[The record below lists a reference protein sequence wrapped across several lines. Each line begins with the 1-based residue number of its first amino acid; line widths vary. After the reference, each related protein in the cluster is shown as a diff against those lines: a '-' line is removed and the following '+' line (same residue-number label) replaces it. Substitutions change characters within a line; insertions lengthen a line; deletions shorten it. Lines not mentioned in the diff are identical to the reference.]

1 MITEIALIL
10 VLPLLTPRNPARGR
24 LNPISWL

>member
-1 MITEIALIL
+1 MITEIAQIL
-10 VLPLLTPRNPARGR
+10 VLPLTPRNPARGR